1 MTEKNFDRPISGV
14 TVRGCRG
21 VVDAIAVV
29 VALGRGMDVQVSSFV
44 GLITLMSM
52 GMVSREMLP
61 ACERLCFICPSLRTR
76 SRHPVKRYKK
86 LLAEIFPR
94 TQDEGPNDRKI
105 GKLCEYISR
114 NPMRVPKITIYLEQ
128 KCYKEMRAERY
139 GSVKVVMAIYR
150 KVICSC
156 QEQLPLFAN
165 SLLTIVETLLEQNR
179 QDDLRKIACQTLF
192 DFINNQV
199 DSTYMF
205 NLENQIPK
213 LCHLAQEMGEKEK
226 TCILHA
232 VGLQALSSM
241 IWFMGEH
248 SHISAELDNVVST
261 VLENYESPYANI
273 VDDDD
278 AIEDRRIRWVN
289 EVLKSDGH
297 EPSSVTILARI
308 PSWKYVRDAH
318 GELSLTIE
326 ESTSPNFWSGICLHN
341 LARISREATTV
352 RRVLEA
358 IFRYFD
364 NNNLWSPSKGFALCV
379 LLDMQIV
386 MDKSGQN
393 AHILLSMLVKHLE
406 HKNVLKRPDMIL
418 NIMEVTARLAENS
431 KAQSSTALMASI
443 SDMVRHMGK
452 SMQAFDIGAG
462 SGENMVQWNSGYE
475 KAVDECLVQL
485 SRKVGDAG
493 PILDILAVVLENISS
508 STIVA
513 RSTISAAYRTSQIVA
528 SLPNLSHQSK
538 EFPEALFH
546 QLLLAM
552 IYPDC
557 ETRLGAHRIFSVVL
571 VPSSVSPHSFS
582 DASHTRKIDLR
593 RTLSRSTSV
602 FSSSAALFGKL
613 KRDMLSFRES
623 PLQDNTKLV
632 PINENTHEISVN
644 DAKLFKSQTIQRMAS
659 TKDIPFPSSIDISTL
674 TVPIPQTQE
683 KAQDVVTLV
692 LSVRQANLLLSSLW
706 TQALSY
712 ENVPR
717 NYEAISH
724 TYCLMLL
731 FSRDKGSG
739 VEVLVGSFQLA
750 FSLRNVSLQTGFLP
764 PSRRRSLFTLATS
777 MLVFFS
783 KAFRIPSLIPVVKH
797 VLTESTVDPFLCLIE
812 DCRLQ
817 ALDSAAG
824 HCTKPYGSKEDD
836 DLALKSLSNIDM
848 NDDQSKETSVSLIL
862 NSMEDLSESEL
873 SAVRKQL
880 LEEFSADD
888 ICPLGSHFTETP
900 SKSQAQSGK
909 LHQKSMEVIPLGFVF
924 EDDTL
929 AEPSGSLAEPQLR
942 HPPCNNVLD
951 VNQLLDSV
959 SETSRHV
966 GRLSVSTNQDLPF
979 KEVADQCEALLIGKH
994 QKLSVCM
1001 SVRQKEGG
1009 ESTTDKVV
1017 GPSSPDPQE
1026 DRFLCTVDEQCN
1038 SNFCKLPVLSPY
1050 DQFIG
1055 ASGC

>member
-1 MTEKNFDRPISGV
+1 
-14 TVRGCRG
+14 
-21 VVDAIAVV
+21 
-29 VALGRGMDVQVSSFV
+29 
-44 GLITLMSM
+44 MSM
-52 GMVSREMLP
+52 GVVSREVLS

-94 TQDEGPNDRKI
+94 TQDEEPNDRKI

-114 NPMRVPKITIYLEQ
+114 NPMRVPKITFYLEQ
-128 KCYKEMRAERY
+128 KCYKELRAERY
-139 GSVKVVMAIYR
+139 GSVKVVIAIYR

-179 QDDLRKIACQTLF
+179 QDDLRKLACQTLF

-226 TCILHA
+226 ICILHA
-232 VGLQALSSM
+232 AGLQALSSM

-248 SHISAELDNVVST
+248 SHMSAELDNVVSA
-261 VLENYESPYANI
+261 VLENYESPYANA
-273 VDDDD
+273 DNDA
-278 AIEDRRIRWVN
+278 AIEDRRIQWVD
-289 EVLKSDGH
+289 EVLKAEGH
-297 EPSSVTILARI
+297 EPPAVTILTRV
-308 PSWKYVRDAH
+308 PSWKVIRTVH

-352 RRVLEA
+352 RRVLEV

-386 MDKSGQN
+386 MEKSGQN

-406 HKNVLKRPDMIL
+406 HKNVLKQPDMNLDI
-418 NIMEVTARLAENS
+418 IEVTSRLAGHS

-452 SMQAFDIGAG
+452 SMQSLASDAG
-462 SGENMVQWNSGYE
+462 PGDNMVKWNSRYG

-493 PILDILAVVLENISS
+493 PILDTLAVVLENISS
-508 STIVA
+508 SMIVA
-513 RSTISAAYRTSQIVA
+513 RSTIFAAYRTAQIVA

-538 EFPEALFH
+538 AFPEALFH

-552 IYPDC
+552 VYPDC
-557 ETRLGAHRIFSVVL
+557 GTHLGAHRIFSVVL
-571 VPSSVSPHSFS
+571 VPSAVAPCSFS
-582 DASHTRKIDLR
+582 DTSRTRKIDLR
-593 RTLSRSTSV
+593 RTLSRTTSV

-623 PLQDNTKLV
+623 PLHDNTKLL
-632 PINENTHEISVN
+632 PISEDADEISAN

-659 TKDIPFPSSIDISTL
+659 TKDISLPSSTDASTL
-674 TVPIPQTQE
+674 SEQTPNQE
-683 KAQDVVTLV
+683 KDAVTLM

-706 TQALSY
+706 TQALSP

-724 TYCLMLL
+724 TYSLMLL
-731 FSRDKGSG
+731 FSRAKGSG
-739 VEVLVGSFQLA
+739 ADVLVGSFQLA
-750 FSLRNVSLQTGFLP
+750 FSLRSVSLQAGFLP

-783 KAFRIPSLIPVVKH
+783 KAFNVPALIPVVKH

-817 ALDSAAG
+817 ALDSAAQS
-824 HCTKPYGSKEDD
+824 CKLYGSKEDD
-836 DLALKSLSNIDM
+836 DQALKSLSNIDM
-848 NDDQSKETSVSLIL
+848 NEHQSKETSVSLIL
-862 NSMEDLSESEL
+862 DSLEDLSENCL
-873 SAVRKQL
+873 L
-880 LEEFSADD
+880 LE
-888 ICPLGSHFTETP
+888 
-900 SKSQAQSGK
+900 
-909 LHQKSMEVIPLGFVF
+909 
-924 EDDTL
+924 
-929 AEPSGSLAEPQLR
+929 
-942 HPPCNNVLD
+942 
-951 VNQLLDSV
+951 
-959 SETSRHV
+959 
-966 GRLSVSTNQDLPF
+966 
-979 KEVADQCEALLIGKH
+979 
-994 QKLSVCM
+994 
-1001 SVRQKEGG
+1001 
-1009 ESTTDKVV
+1009 
-1017 GPSSPDPQE
+1017 
-1026 DRFLCTVDEQCN
+1026 N
-1038 SNFCKLPVLSPY
+1038 S
-1050 DQFIG
+1050 
-1055 ASGC
+1055 

>member
-1 MTEKNFDRPISGV
+1 
-14 TVRGCRG
+14 
-21 VVDAIAVV
+21 
-29 VALGRGMDVQVSSFV
+29 
-44 GLITLMSM
+44 
-52 GMVSREMLP
+52 
-61 ACERLCFICPSLRTR
+61 
-76 SRHPVKRYKK
+76 
-86 LLAEIFPR
+86 
-94 TQDEGPNDRKI
+94 
-105 GKLCEYISR
+105 
-114 NPMRVPKITIYLEQ
+114 MRVPKITFYLEQ
-128 KCYKEMRAERY
+128 KCYKELRAERY
-139 GSVKVVMAIYR
+139 GSVKVVIAIYR

-179 QDDLRKIACQTLF
+179 QDDLRKLACQTLF

-226 TCILHA
+226 ICILHA
-232 VGLQALSSM
+232 AGLQALSSM

-248 SHISAELDNVVST
+248 SHMSAELDNVVSA
-261 VLENYESPYANI
+261 VLENYESPYANA
-273 VDDDD
+273 DNDA
-278 AIEDRRIRWVN
+278 AIEDRRIQWVD
-289 EVLKSDGH
+289 EVLKAEGH
-297 EPSSVTILARI
+297 EPPAVTILTRV
-308 PSWKYVRDAH
+308 PSWKVIRTVH

-352 RRVLEA
+352 RRVLEV

-386 MDKSGQN
+386 MEKSGQN

-406 HKNVLKRPDMIL
+406 HKNVLKQPDMNLDI
-418 NIMEVTARLAENS
+418 IEVTSRLAGHS

-452 SMQAFDIGAG
+452 SMQSLASDAG
-462 SGENMVQWNSGYE
+462 PGDNMVKWNSRYG

-493 PILDILAVVLENISS
+493 PILDTLAVVLENISS
-508 STIVA
+508 SMIVA
-513 RSTISAAYRTSQIVA
+513 RSTIFAAYRTAQIVA

-538 EFPEALFH
+538 AFPEALFH

-552 IYPDC
+552 VYPDC
-557 ETRLGAHRIFSVVL
+557 GTHLGAHRIFSVVL
-571 VPSSVSPHSFS
+571 VPSAVAPCSFS
-582 DASHTRKIDLR
+582 DTSRTRKIDLR
-593 RTLSRSTSV
+593 RTLSRTTSV

-623 PLQDNTKLV
+623 PLHDNTKLL
-632 PINENTHEISVN
+632 PISEDADEISAN

-659 TKDIPFPSSIDISTL
+659 TKDISLPSSTDASTL
-674 TVPIPQTQE
+674 SEQTPNQE
-683 KAQDVVTLV
+683 KDAVTLM

-706 TQALSY
+706 TQALSP

-724 TYCLMLL
+724 TYSLMLL
-731 FSRDKGSG
+731 FSRAKGSG
-739 VEVLVGSFQLA
+739 ADVLVGSFQLA
-750 FSLRNVSLQTGFLP
+750 FSLRSVSLQAGFLP

-783 KAFRIPSLIPVVKH
+783 KAFNVPALIPVVKH

-817 ALDSAAG
+817 ALDSAAQS
-824 HCTKPYGSKEDD
+824 CKLYGSKEDD
-836 DLALKSLSNIDM
+836 DQALKSLSNIDM
-848 NDDQSKETSVSLIL
+848 NEHQSKETSVSLIL
-862 NSMEDLSESEL
+862 DSLEDLSESEL
-873 SAVRKQL
+873 STIRKQL
-880 LEEFSADD
+880 IEEFSADD
-888 ICPLGSHFTETP
+888 ICLGSHFTETP
-900 SKSQAQSGK
+900 SKSAAQNGK
-909 LHQKSMEVIPLGFVF
+909 LHHKSMEVIPFGFVF

-929 AEPSGSLAEPQLR
+929 VEASDSLVEPHLR
-942 HPPCNNVLD
+942 HLPCNSVLD
-951 VNQLLDSV
+951 VDRLLNSV
-959 SETSRHV
+959 LETSQHV
-966 GRLSVSTNQDLPF
+966 GRMSVSTDQDLPF
-979 KEVADQCEALLIGKH
+979 KEVANQCEALLIGKQ
-994 QKLSVCM
+994 QKLSICM
-1001 SVRQKEGG
+1001 SVREKKDG
-1009 ESTTDKVV
+1009 ESSIEK
-1017 GPSSPDPQE
+1017 SSQQDPQAYT
-1026 DRFLCTVDEQCN
+1026 FLCTADEQWHLN
-1038 SNFCKLPVLSPY
+1038 SCKLPVLCPY
-1050 DQFIG
+1050 DRFL
-1055 ASGC
+1055 ATSGC

>member
-1 MTEKNFDRPISGV
+1 
-14 TVRGCRG
+14 
-21 VVDAIAVV
+21 
-29 VALGRGMDVQVSSFV
+29 
-44 GLITLMSM
+44 MSM
-52 GMVSREMLP
+52 GVVSREVLS

-94 TQDEGPNDRKI
+94 TQDEEPNDRKI

-114 NPMRVPKITIYLEQ
+114 NPMRVPKITFYLEQ
-128 KCYKEMRAERY
+128 KCYKELRAERY
-139 GSVKVVMAIYR
+139 GSVKVVIAIYR

-179 QDDLRKIACQTLF
+179 QDDLRKLACQTLF

-226 TCILHA
+226 ICILHA
-232 VGLQALSSM
+232 AGLQALSSM

-248 SHISAELDNVVST
+248 SHMSAELDNVVSA
-261 VLENYESPYANI
+261 VLENYESPYANA
-273 VDDDD
+273 DNDA
-278 AIEDRRIRWVN
+278 AIEDRRIQWVD
-289 EVLKSDGH
+289 EVLKAEGH
-297 EPSSVTILARI
+297 EPPAVTILTRV
-308 PSWKYVRDAH
+308 PSWKVIRTVH

-352 RRVLEA
+352 RRVLEV

-386 MDKSGQN
+386 MEKSGQN

-406 HKNVLKRPDMIL
+406 HKNVLKQPDMNLDI
-418 NIMEVTARLAENS
+418 IEVTSRLAGHS

-452 SMQAFDIGAG
+452 SMQSLASDAG
-462 SGENMVQWNSGYE
+462 PGDNMVKWNSRYG

-493 PILDILAVVLENISS
+493 PILDTLAVVLENISS
-508 STIVA
+508 SMIVA
-513 RSTISAAYRTSQIVA
+513 RSTIFAAYRTAQIVA

-538 EFPEALFH
+538 AFPEALFH

-552 IYPDC
+552 VYPDC
-557 ETRLGAHRIFSVVL
+557 GTHLGAHRIFSVVL
-571 VPSSVSPHSFS
+571 VPSAVAPCSFS
-582 DASHTRKIDLR
+582 DTSRTRKIDLR
-593 RTLSRSTSV
+593 RTLSRTTSV

-623 PLQDNTKLV
+623 PLHDNTKLL
-632 PINENTHEISVN
+632 PISEDADEISAN

-659 TKDIPFPSSIDISTL
+659 TKDISLPSSTDASTL
-674 TVPIPQTQE
+674 SEQTPNQE
-683 KAQDVVTLV
+683 KDAVTLM

-706 TQALSY
+706 TQALSP

-724 TYCLMLL
+724 TYSLMLL
-731 FSRDKGSG
+731 FSRAKGSG
-739 VEVLVGSFQLA
+739 ADVLVGSFQLA
-750 FSLRNVSLQTGFLP
+750 FSLRSVSLQAGFLP

-783 KAFRIPSLIPVVKH
+783 KAFNVPALIPVVKH
-797 VLTESTVDPFLCLIE
+797 VLTESTVSETQFLASLVFGEVDPFLCLIE

-817 ALDSAAG
+817 ALDSAAQS
-824 HCTKPYGSKEDD
+824 CKLYGSKEDD
-836 DLALKSLSNIDM
+836 DQALKSLSNIDM
-848 NDDQSKETSVSLIL
+848 NEHQSKETSVSLIL
-862 NSMEDLSESEL
+862 DSLEDLSESEL
-873 SAVRKQL
+873 STIRKQL
-880 LEEFSADD
+880 IEEFSADD
-888 ICPLGSHFTETP
+888 ICLGSHFTETP
-900 SKSQAQSGK
+900 SKSAAQNGK
-909 LHQKSMEVIPLGFVF
+909 LHHKSMEVIPFGFVF

-929 AEPSGSLAEPQLR
+929 VEASDSLVEPHLR
-942 HPPCNNVLD
+942 HLPCNSVLD
-951 VNQLLDSV
+951 VDRLLNSV
-959 SETSRHV
+959 LETSQHV
-966 GRLSVSTNQDLPF
+966 GRMSVSTDQDLPF
-979 KEVADQCEALLIGKH
+979 KEVANQCEALLIGKQ
-994 QKLSVCM
+994 QKLSICM
-1001 SVRQKEGG
+1001 SVREKKDG
-1009 ESTTDKVV
+1009 ESSIEK
-1017 GPSSPDPQE
+1017 SSQQDPQAYT
-1026 DRFLCTVDEQCN
+1026 FLCTADEQWHLN
-1038 SNFCKLPVLSPY
+1038 SLDS
-1050 DQFIG
+1050 
-1055 ASGC
+1055 

>member
-1 MTEKNFDRPISGV
+1 
-14 TVRGCRG
+14 
-21 VVDAIAVV
+21 
-29 VALGRGMDVQVSSFV
+29 
-44 GLITLMSM
+44 MSM
-52 GMVSREMLP
+52 GVVSREVLS

-94 TQDEGPNDRKI
+94 TQDEEPNDRKI

-114 NPMRVPKITIYLEQ
+114 NPMRVPKITFYLEQ
-128 KCYKEMRAERY
+128 KCYKELRAERY
-139 GSVKVVMAIYR
+139 GSVKVVIAIYR

-179 QDDLRKIACQTLF
+179 QDDLRKLACQTLF

-226 TCILHA
+226 ICILHA
-232 VGLQALSSM
+232 AGLQALSSM

-248 SHISAELDNVVST
+248 SHMSAELDNVVSA
-261 VLENYESPYANI
+261 VLENYESPYANA
-273 VDDDD
+273 DNDA
-278 AIEDRRIRWVN
+278 AIEDRRIQWVD
-289 EVLKSDGH
+289 EVLKAEGH
-297 EPSSVTILARI
+297 EPPAVTILTRV
-308 PSWKYVRDAH
+308 PSWKVIRTVH

-352 RRVLEA
+352 RRVLEV

-386 MDKSGQN
+386 MEKSGQN

-406 HKNVLKRPDMIL
+406 HKNVLKQPDMNLDI
-418 NIMEVTARLAENS
+418 IEVTSRLAGHS

-452 SMQAFDIGAG
+452 SMQSLASDAG
-462 SGENMVQWNSGYE
+462 PGDNMVKWNSRYG

-493 PILDILAVVLENISS
+493 PILDTLAVVLENISS
-508 STIVA
+508 SMIVA
-513 RSTISAAYRTSQIVA
+513 RSTIFAAYRTAQIVA

-538 EFPEALFH
+538 AFPEALFH

-552 IYPDC
+552 VYPDC
-557 ETRLGAHRIFSVVL
+557 GTHLGAHRIFSVVL
-571 VPSSVSPHSFS
+571 VPSAVAPCSFS
-582 DASHTRKIDLR
+582 DTSRTRKIDLR
-593 RTLSRSTSV
+593 RTLSRTTSV

-623 PLQDNTKLV
+623 PLHDNTKLL
-632 PINENTHEISVN
+632 PISEDADEISAN

-659 TKDIPFPSSIDISTL
+659 TKDISLPSSTDASTL
-674 TVPIPQTQE
+674 SEQTPNQE
-683 KAQDVVTLV
+683 KDAVTLM

-706 TQALSY
+706 TQALSP

-724 TYCLMLL
+724 TYSLMLL
-731 FSRDKGSG
+731 FSRAKGSG
-739 VEVLVGSFQLA
+739 ADVLVGSFQLA
-750 FSLRNVSLQTGFLP
+750 FSLRSVSLQAGFLP

-783 KAFRIPSLIPVVKH
+783 KAFNVPALIPVVKH
-797 VLTESTVDPFLCLIE
+797 VLTESTV
-812 DCRLQ
+812 
-817 ALDSAAG
+817 
-824 HCTKPYGSKEDD
+824 
-836 DLALKSLSNIDM
+836 
-848 NDDQSKETSVSLIL
+848 
-862 NSMEDLSESEL
+862 
-873 SAVRKQL
+873 
-880 LEEFSADD
+880 
-888 ICPLGSHFTETP
+888 
-900 SKSQAQSGK
+900 
-909 LHQKSMEVIPLGFVF
+909 
-924 EDDTL
+924 
-929 AEPSGSLAEPQLR
+929 
-942 HPPCNNVLD
+942 
-951 VNQLLDSV
+951 
-959 SETSRHV
+959 SETQFLASLV
-966 GRLSVSTNQDLPF
+966 FG
-979 KEVADQCEALLIGKH
+979 EVMYVI
-994 QKLSVCM
+994 
-1001 SVRQKEGG
+1001 
-1009 ESTTDKVV
+1009 
-1017 GPSSPDPQE
+1017 
-1026 DRFLCTVDEQCN
+1026 CTVDKSSQ
-1038 SNFCKLPVLSPY
+1038 
-1050 DQFIG
+1050 
-1055 ASGC
+1055 

>member
-1 MTEKNFDRPISGV
+1 
-14 TVRGCRG
+14 
-21 VVDAIAVV
+21 
-29 VALGRGMDVQVSSFV
+29 
-44 GLITLMSM
+44 MSM
-52 GMVSREMLP
+52 GAVSREVSS

-114 NPMRVPKITIYLEQ
+114 NPMRVPKITVYLEQ
-128 KCYKEMRAERY
+128 KCYKEFRAERY

-179 QDDLRKIACQTLF
+179 QDDLRKLACQTLF
-192 DFINNQV
+192 DFINSQV

-226 TCILHA
+226 ICILHA
-232 VGLQALSSM
+232 AGLQALSSM

-248 SHISAELDNVVST
+248 SHMSAELDNVVSA
-261 VLENYESPYANI
+261 VLENYESPYANADNDAAVEDI
-273 VDDDD
+273 RTQWVD
-278 AIEDRRIRWVN
+278 
-289 EVLKSDGH
+289 EVLKAEGH
-297 EPSSVTILARI
+297 EPPAVTILTRV
-308 PSWKYVRDAH
+308 PSWKVIRAVH

-341 LARISREATTV
+341 LARISRETTTT

-386 MDKSGQN
+386 MEKSGQN

-406 HKNVLKRPDMIL
+406 HKNVLKQPDMNLDI
-418 NIMEVTARLAENS
+418 IEVTSRLAEHS
-431 KAQSSTALMASI
+431 KAQSSIALMSSI

-452 SMQAFDIGAG
+452 SMQSLASDAG
-462 SGENMVQWNSGYE
+462 PGDNMVKWNSRYG

-493 PILDILAVVLENISS
+493 PILDTLAVVLENISS
-508 STIVA
+508 SMIVA
-513 RSTISAAYRTSQIVA
+513 RSTISAAYRTAQIVA

-538 EFPEALFH
+538 AFPEALFH

-552 IYPDC
+552 LYPDC
-557 ETRLGAHRIFSVVL
+557 ETHLGAHRIFSVVL
-571 VPSSVSPHSFS
+571 VPSSVAPFSFADTS
-582 DASHTRKIDLR
+582 QTRKIDLR
-593 RTLSRSTSV
+593 RTLSRTTSV

-623 PLQDNTKLV
+623 ALQDNTKLL
-632 PINENTHEISVN
+632 PISENANEISAN
-644 DAKLFKSQTIQRMAS
+644 DAKLFKSQTIQRMVS
-659 TKDIPFPSSIDISTL
+659 TRDISLPSSTDTSTSSEP
-674 TVPIPQTQE
+674 TSYQE
-683 KAQDVVTLV
+683 
-692 LSVRQANLLLSSLW
+692 
-706 TQALSY
+706 
-712 ENVPR
+712 
-717 NYEAISH
+717 
-724 TYCLMLL
+724 
-731 FSRDKGSG
+731 KGSG
-739 VEVLVGSFQLA
+739 AEVLVGSFQLA
-750 FSLRNVSLQTGFLP
+750 FSLRSVSLQAGFLP

-783 KAFRIPSLIPVVKH
+783 KAFNVLALIPVVKQ
-797 VLTESTVDPFLCLIE
+797 VLTESTVSETQFLASLVFAVDPFLCLIE

-817 ALDSAAG
+817 ALDSANES
-824 HCTKPYGSKEDD
+824 CTKLYGSKEDD
-836 DLALKSLSNIDM
+836 ELALKSLSNIDM
-848 NDDQSKETSVSLIL
+848 NENQSKETSVPLIL
-862 NSMEDLSESEL
+862 DSLEDMSESEL
-873 SAVRKQL
+873 SAIRKQL

-888 ICPLGSHFTETP
+888 SCLGSHFTETP
-900 SKSQAQSGK
+900 SQYPAQNGK
-909 LHQKSMEVIPLGFVF
+909 LHHKSMEVIPLGFVF

-929 AEPSGSLAEPQLR
+929 AEASDSSVEPHLQ
-942 HPPCNNVLD
+942 HPPCNNILD
-951 VNQLLDSV
+951 VNRLLDSV
-959 SETSRHV
+959 LETSQHV
-966 GRLSVSTNQDLPF
+966 GRSSVSTNQDLPF
-979 KEVADQCEALLIGKH
+979 KDVANQCEALLIGKQ
-994 QKLSVCM
+994 QKLSACM
-1001 SVRQKEGG
+1001 SVCEKEAG
-1009 ESTTDKVV
+1009 ESSVEQ
-1017 GPSSPDPQE
+1017 SSRQDPQADTFLCTADE
-1026 DRFLCTVDEQCN
+1026 QWHPNSCKLPALCPYDRFLAT
-1038 SNFCKLPVLSPY
+1038 
-1050 DQFIG
+1050 
-1055 ASGC
+1055 SGC

>member
-1 MTEKNFDRPISGV
+1 
-14 TVRGCRG
+14 
-21 VVDAIAVV
+21 
-29 VALGRGMDVQVSSFV
+29 
-44 GLITLMSM
+44 MSM
-52 GMVSREMLP
+52 GVVSREVLP

-94 TQDEGPNDRKI
+94 IPDEAPADRKI

-114 NPMRVPKITIYLEQ
+114 NPMRVPRITVYLEQ

-139 GSVKVVMAIYR
+139 GLVKVVMAIYR

-165 SLLTIVETLLEQNR
+165 SFLTIVETLLEQNR
-179 QDDLRKIACQTLF
+179 HDDLRKIACQTLF
-192 DFINNQV
+192 DFVNNQV

-226 TCILHA
+226 IRILHA
-232 VGLQALSSM
+232 AGLQALSSM

-248 SHISAELDNVVST
+248 SHISAELDNVVSA
-261 VLENYESPYANI
+261 VMENYESPYANS
-273 VDDDD
+273 DNDD
-278 AIEDRRIRWVN
+278 APVEDRRIRWVT
-289 EVLKSDGH
+289 EVLKSEGH
-297 EPSSVTILARI
+297 EPPATTILTRV
-308 PSWKYVRDAH
+308 PSWKDIRTVH
-318 GELSLTIE
+318 GGLSLTIE
-326 ESTSPNFWSGICLHN
+326 ESESPNFWSGICLHN

-364 NNNLWSPSKGFALCV
+364 NNNLWSSTKGLALCV

-386 MDKSGQN
+386 MDKFGQN

-406 HKNVLKRPDMIL
+406 HKNVLKQPDMVVDI
-418 NIMEVTARLAENS
+418 IKVTACLAEHS
-431 KAQSSTALMASI
+431 KAQSSTALMAAI
-443 SDMVRHMGK
+443 SDVVRHMAK
-452 SMQAFDIGAG
+452 SMQSLASDAG
-462 SGENMVQWNSGYE
+462 PGDNMVKWSNGHG
-475 KAVDECLVQL
+475 KAIDECLVQL

-513 RSTISAAYRTSQIVA
+513 RSTISAAYRTAQIVA
-528 SLPNLSHQSK
+528 SLPNLTHQSK
-538 EFPEALFH
+538 AFPEALFH

-552 IYPDC
+552 VYPDC
-557 ETRLGAHRIFSVVL
+557 ETHLGAHRIFSVVL
-571 VPSSVSPHSFS
+571 VPSSVSPCSFS
-582 DASHTRKIDLR
+582 DTSQTSKIDLR
-593 RTLSRSTSV
+593 RTLSRTTSV

-623 PLQDNTKLV
+623 PLLDNTKLT
-632 PINENTHEISVN
+632 PISENADEISTN

-659 TKDIPFPSSIDISTL
+659 TKDISSPSSTDTSTSSAP
-674 TVPIPQTQE
+674 T
-683 KAQDVVTLV
+683 KKKDAVTLM

-706 TQALSY
+706 TQALSP

-724 TYCLMLL
+724 TYSLMLL
-731 FSRDKGSG
+731 FSGDKGSSI
-739 VEVLVGSFQLA
+739 EVLVGSFQLA
-750 FSLRNVSLQTGFLP
+750 FSLRSVSLQAGFLP
-764 PSRRRSLFTLATS
+764 PSRRRSLFMLATS

-783 KAFRIPSLIPVVKH
+783 KAFNIPSLIPVVKH
-797 VLTESTVDPFLCLIE
+797 VLTKSTVDPFLRLVE
-812 DCRLQ
+812 DSRLQ
-817 ALDSAAG
+817 ALDNTTEP
-824 HCTKPYGSKEDD
+824 CYGSKQDD

-848 NDDQSKETSVSLIL
+848 NEEQSKETSVSNIL
-862 NSMEDLSESEL
+862 NSLEELSESEL
-873 SAVRKQL
+873 STIRKQL

-888 ICPLGSHFTETP
+888 ICSLGETH
-900 SKSQAQSGK
+900 SKSQSQNGK
-909 LHQKSMEVIPLGFVF
+909 LPQKSMEVIPLGFVF

-929 AEPSGSLAEPQLR
+929 VEPSDSLAEPQLR
-942 HPPCNNVLD
+942 HQPDSSLLD

-966 GRLSVSTNQDLPF
+966 ERLSASTNHDLPF
-979 KEVADQCEALLIGKH
+979 KEVANQCEALLIGKQ

-1001 SVRQKEGG
+1001 SVSQKEDG
-1009 ESTTDKVV
+1009 ESSTEKLE
-1017 GPSSPDPQE
+1017 SSPEDPQA
-1026 DRFLCTVDEQCN
+1026 DRFLCTADGQWD
-1038 SNFCKLPVLSPY
+1038 SNLCKLPVLSPY
-1050 DQFIG
+1050 DQFL
-1055 ASGC
+1055 APSGC

>member
-1 MTEKNFDRPISGV
+1 
-14 TVRGCRG
+14 
-21 VVDAIAVV
+21 
-29 VALGRGMDVQVSSFV
+29 
-44 GLITLMSM
+44 
-52 GMVSREMLP
+52 
-61 ACERLCFICPSLRTR
+61 
-76 SRHPVKRYKK
+76 VKRYKK

-114 NPMRVPKITIYLEQ
+114 NPMRVPKITVYLEQ
-128 KCYKEMRAERY
+128 KCYKEFRAERY

-179 QDDLRKIACQTLF
+179 QDDLRKLACQTLF
-192 DFINNQV
+192 DFINHQV

-226 TCILHA
+226 ICILHA
-232 VGLQALSSM
+232 AGLQALSSM
-241 IWFMGEH
+241 IWFMGEY
-248 SHISAELDNVVST
+248 SHMSAELDNVVSA
-261 VLENYESPYANI
+261 VLENYESPYANA
-273 VDDDD
+273 DND
-278 AIEDRRIRWVN
+278 AAVEDRRIQWVN
-289 EVLKSDGH
+289 EVLKAEGH
-297 EPSSVTILARI
+297 EPPAVTILTRV
-308 PSWKYVRDAH
+308 PSWKVIRTVH

-341 LARISREATTV
+341 LARISRGGTTV

-386 MDKSGQN
+386 MEKSGQN

-406 HKNVLKRPDMIL
+406 HKNVLKQPDMNLDI
-418 NIMEVTARLAENS
+418 IEVTSRLAEHS

-443 SDMVRHMGK
+443 SDMVRHMAK
-452 SMQAFDIGAG
+452 SMQSLATDADPGD
-462 SGENMVQWNSGYE
+462 SMVKWNSRYG

-493 PILDILAVVLENISS
+493 PILDTLAVVLENISS
-508 STIVA
+508 SMIVA
-513 RSTISAAYRTSQIVA
+513 RSTISAAYRTAQIVA

-538 EFPEALFH
+538 AFPEALFH

-552 IYPDC
+552 VYPDC
-557 ETRLGAHRIFSVVL
+557 ETHLGAHRIFSVVL
-571 VPSSVSPHSFS
+571 VPSSVAPCSFAGTS
-582 DASHTRKIDLR
+582 QTRKIDLR
-593 RTLSRSTSV
+593 RTLSRTTSV

-623 PLQDNTKLV
+623 PLQDNTKLL
-632 PINENTHEISVN
+632 PISESADEISANDAENADEISAN
-644 DAKLFKSQTIQRMAS
+644 DAKLFKSHTIQRMAS
-659 TKDIPFPSSIDISTL
+659 TKDISLPSSTDTSTSSEP
-674 TVPIPQTQE
+674 TPNQE
-683 KAQDVVTLV
+683 KDAVTLM

-706 TQALSY
+706 TQALLP

-724 TYCLMLL
+724 TYSLMLL
-731 FSRDKGSG
+731 FSRAKGSG
-739 VEVLVGSFQLA
+739 AEVLVGSFQLA
-750 FSLRNVSLQTGFLP
+750 FSLRSVSLQAGFLP

-783 KAFRIPSLIPVVKH
+783 KAFSIPALIPVVKH

-817 ALDSAAG
+817 ALDSAAEP
-824 HCTKPYGSKEDD
+824 CTKLYGSKEDD
-836 DLALKSLSNIDM
+836 DLALKSLSNIDI
-848 NDDQSKETSVSLIL
+848 NEDQSKETSVSLIL
-862 NSMEDLSESEL
+862 DSLEHLSESEL
-873 SAVRKQL
+873 STIRKQL

-888 ICPLGSHFTETP
+888 ICMGSHFTETP
-900 SKSQAQSGK
+900 SKSPAQNGK

-929 AEPSGSLAEPQLR
+929 VEASDSLVEPHLR
-942 HPPCNNVLD
+942 HPPCNSILD
-951 VNQLLDSV
+951 VDRLLNSV
-959 SETSRHV
+959 SETSQHV
-966 GRLSVSTNQDLPF
+966 GRLSVSTNKDLPF
-979 KEVADQCEALLIGKH
+979 KEVANQCEALLIGKQ

-1001 SVRQKEGG
+1001 SVRGKEDG
-1009 ESTTDKVV
+1009 ESSIEQ
-1017 GPSSPDPQE
+1017 SSPQDPQA
-1026 DRFLCTVDEQCN
+1026 DTFLCTADEQWHPN
-1038 SNFCKLPVLSPY
+1038 SCKLPVLCPY
-1050 DQFIG
+1050 DQFL
-1055 ASGC
+1055 ATSGC

>member
-1 MTEKNFDRPISGV
+1 
-14 TVRGCRG
+14 
-21 VVDAIAVV
+21 
-29 VALGRGMDVQVSSFV
+29 
-44 GLITLMSM
+44 MSM
-52 GMVSREMLP
+52 GVVSRELLP
-61 ACERLCFICPSLRTR
+61 ACEKLCFICPSLRTR
-76 SRHPVKRYKK
+76 SRHPVERYKK

-114 NPMRVPKITIYLEQ
+114 NPMRVPKITVYLEQ
-128 KCYKEMRAERY
+128 KCYKELRAERY

-156 QEQLPLFAN
+156 QEQLSLFAS

-179 QDDLRKIACQTLF
+179 QDDLRKLACQTLF

-226 TCILHA
+226 ICILHA
-232 VGLQALSSM
+232 AGLQALSSM

-248 SHISAELDNVVST
+248 SHMSAELDNVVSA
-261 VLENYESPYANI
+261 VLENYESPYANA
-273 VDDDD
+273 DND
-278 AIEDRRIRWVN
+278 AAVEERRIQWVD
-289 EVLKSDGH
+289 EVLKAEGH
-297 EPSSVTILARI
+297 EPPAVTILTRV
-308 PSWKYVRDAH
+308 PSWKVIRAVH

-341 LARISREATTV
+341 LARISRGGTTV

-386 MDKSGQN
+386 MEKSGQN

-406 HKNVLKRPDMIL
+406 HKNVLKQPDMNLDI
-418 NIMEVTARLAENS
+418 IEVTSRLAEHS

-443 SDMVRHMGK
+443 SDMVRHMAK
-452 SMQAFDIGAG
+452 SMQSLASDADPGD
-462 SGENMVQWNSGYE
+462 SMVKWNSRYG

-493 PILDILAVVLENISS
+493 PILDTLAVVLENISS
-508 STIVA
+508 SMIVA
-513 RSTISAAYRTSQIVA
+513 RSTISAAYRTAQIVA

-538 EFPEALFH
+538 
-546 QLLLAM
+546 
-552 IYPDC
+552 
-557 ETRLGAHRIFSVVL
+557 
-571 VPSSVSPHSFS
+571 
-582 DASHTRKIDLR
+582 TRKIDLR
-593 RTLSRSTSV
+593 RTLSRTTSV

-623 PLQDNTKLV
+623 PLQDNTKLL
-632 PINENTHEISVN
+632 PISENADEISAN
-644 DAKLFKSQTIQRMAS
+644 DATLFKSQTIQRMAS
-659 TKDIPFPSSIDISTL
+659 TKDISLPSSTDTSTSSEP
-674 TVPIPQTQE
+674 TPNQE
-683 KAQDVVTLV
+683 KDAVTLM
-692 LSVRQANLLLSSLW
+692 LSVRQANLLLLSLW
-706 TQALSY
+706 TQALSP
-712 ENVPR
+712 ENIPR

-724 TYCLMLL
+724 TYSLMLL
-731 FSRDKGSG
+731 FSRAKGSG
-739 VEVLVGSFQLA
+739 AEVLVGSFQLA
-750 FSLRNVSLQTGFLP
+750 FSLRSVPLQAGFLP

-783 KAFRIPSLIPVVKH
+783 KAFNFPALIPVVKH

-817 ALDSAAG
+817 ALDSAAEP
-824 HCTKPYGSKEDD
+824 CTKLYGSKEDD

-848 NDDQSKETSVSLIL
+848 NEDQSKETSVSLIL
-862 NSMEDLSESEL
+862 DSLEDLSESEL
-873 SAVRKQL
+873 STIRKQL

-888 ICPLGSHFTETP
+888 ICLGSHFTETP
-900 SKSQAQSGK
+900 SKSSAQNGK

-929 AEPSGSLAEPQLR
+929 VEASDSLVEPHLR
-942 HPPCNNVLD
+942 HPPCNSVLD
-951 VNQLLDSV
+951 VNRLIDSV
-959 SETSRHV
+959 LETSQHV
-966 GRLSVSTNQDLPF
+966 GRLSVSANQDLPF
-979 KEVADQCEALLIGKH
+979 KEVANQCEALLVGKR
-994 QKLSVCM
+994 QKLPVCM
-1001 SVRQKEGG
+1001 SVREKEDG
-1009 ESTTDKVV
+1009 ESSIEQ
-1017 GPSSPDPQE
+1017 SSLQDPQA
-1026 DRFLCTVDEQCN
+1026 DTFLCTADEQWHPN
-1038 SNFCKLPVLSPY
+1038 SCKLPVLSPY
-1050 DQFIG
+1050 DRFL
-1055 ASGC
+1055 AKSGC

>member
-1 MTEKNFDRPISGV
+1 
-14 TVRGCRG
+14 
-21 VVDAIAVV
+21 
-29 VALGRGMDVQVSSFV
+29 
-44 GLITLMSM
+44 MSM
-52 GMVSREMLP
+52 GVVSREVLP

-94 TQDEGPNDRKI
+94 NQDEGPNDRKI

-114 NPMRVPKITIYLEQ
+114 NPMRVPKITVYLEQ

-139 GSVKVVMAIYR
+139 GSVKIVMAIYR

-205 NLENQIPK
+205 NLESQIPK
-213 LCHLAQEMGEKEK
+213 LCHLAQEMGEKDK
-226 TCILHA
+226 ICFLHA
-232 VGLQALSSM
+232 AGLQALSSM

-248 SHISAELDNVVST
+248 SHISAELDSVVSA
-261 VLENYESPYANI
+261 VLENYESPYANSDN
-273 VDDDD
+273 DDTTV
-278 AIEDRRIRWVN
+278 EDRRIRWVS
-289 EVLKSDGH
+289 EALKSEGH
-297 EPSSVTILARI
+297 EPRAVTILTKV
-308 PSWKYVRDAH
+308 PSWKDLRATH

-326 ESTSPNFWSGICLHN
+326 ESQSPNIWSGICLHN
-341 LARISREATTV
+341 LARISREGTTV

-364 NNNLWSPSKGFALCV
+364 NNSLWSPSKGFALCV

-393 AHILLSMLVKHLE
+393 AHILLSMLIKHLE
-406 HKNVLKRPDMIL
+406 HKNVLKQPDMIL
-418 NIMEVTARLAENS
+418 DIIEVTARLAEHS
-431 KAQSSTALMASI
+431 KPQSSTALMAAI

-452 SMQAFDIGAG
+452 SMQSLASDAG
-462 SGENMVQWNSGYE
+462 SGDNMAKWSNGYG

-493 PILDILAVVLENISS
+493 PILDTLAVVLENISS

-513 RSTISAAYRTSQIVA
+513 RSTISAAYRTAQIVA
-528 SLPNLSHQSK
+528 SLPNLLHQSK
-538 EFPEALFH
+538 AFPEALFH

-552 IYPDC
+552 VYPDC
-557 ETRLGAHRIFSVVL
+557 ETHLGAHRIFSIVL
-571 VPSSVSPHSFS
+571 VPSSVSPCSFS
-582 DASHTRKIDLR
+582 GTSQASKIDLR
-593 RTLSRSTSV
+593 RTLSRTTSV

-623 PLQDNTKLV
+623 PQLDNMKLM
-632 PINENTHEISVN
+632 PISVN
-644 DAKLFKSQTIQRMAS
+644 AEENSANDARLFKSQTIQRMAS
-659 TKDIPFPSSIDISTL
+659 TKDISPTSSTDASTL
-674 TVPIPQTQE
+674 SAPTQE
-683 KAQDVVTLV
+683 KDTVTLM
-692 LSVRQANLLLSSLW
+692 LSIRQANLLLSSLW
-706 TQALSY
+706 TQALSP

-724 TYCLMLL
+724 TYSLMLL
-731 FSRDKGSG
+731 FSGAKDSG
-739 VEVLVGSFQLA
+739 IEVLIGSFQLA
-750 FSLRNVSLQTGFLP
+750 FSLRSVSLQAGFLS

-783 KAFRIPSLIPVVKH
+783 KAFNIPSLIPVAKH
-797 VLTESTVDPFLCLIE
+797 VLTESAVDPFLHLVE
-812 DCRLQ
+812 DSRLQ
-817 ALDSAAG
+817 VLDSAA
-824 HCTKPYGSKEDD
+824 KPCYGSKEDD

-848 NDDQSKETSVSLIL
+848 NVDQSKETSVSLIL
-862 NSMEDLSESEL
+862 NSLKDLSESEL
-873 SAVRKQL
+873 STIRKQL
-880 LEEFSADD
+880 LEEFSADE
-888 ICPLGSHFTETP
+888 ICPLGETP
-900 SKSQAQSGK
+900 KSPAPTGK
-909 LHQKSMEVIPLGFVF
+909 LPQKSMEVIPLGYVF

-929 AEPSGSLAEPQLR
+929 IEPPDSIEEPHLRTDSSL
-942 HPPCNNVLD
+942 LD

-959 SETSRHV
+959 LETSQNV
-966 GRLSVSTNQDLPF
+966 GRSSVSTNHDLPF
-979 KEVADQCEALLIGKH
+979 KDVANQCEALLIGK
-994 QKLSVCM
+994 QQRLSVCM
-1001 SVRQKEGG
+1001 SVQQKENG
-1009 ESTTDKVV
+1009 ESSTEKLE
-1017 GPSSPDPQE
+1017 SSLEDPQA
-1026 DRFLCTVDEQCN
+1026 DRFLSIPGQCD

-1050 DQFIG
+1050 DKFLPS
-1055 ASGC
+1055 SGC